1 MLRSGRSYGNKGRAH
16 FASALLGAGR
26 ALCVVLCLL
35 LAVSSL
41 SADRAK
47 ASKEATEQAV
57 REYLSQHPEVV
68 GEIVHQYLADHPEL
82 VMEAMRRY
90 QVREEKKKAQLAS
103 EAIATS
109 GMDLYND
116 PVTPAAGASGHAVQV
131 VEFFDYR
138 CPFCRRVDPVI
149 WKLLDEN
156 RNLRVVFKE
165 LPILGDESVLAA
177 KASLAS
183 YRQGA
188 YLKFH
193 EALMSQSGHLTSE
206 TVTGIA
212 GQLGLDLQKF
222 NEDMKSAEISA
233 TIESNRKLAESLQ
246 IEATPSFVIGGELV
260 PGALNADDLRA
271 KIAKAQAQP

>member
-1 MLRSGRSYGNKGRAH
+1 
-16 FASALLGAGR
+16 
-26 ALCVVLCLL
+26 VI
-35 LAVSSL
+35 
-41 SADRAK
+41 
-47 ASKEATEQAV
+47 
-57 REYLSQHPEVV
+57 

-109 GMDLYND
+109 GTDLYND
-116 PVTPAAGASGHAVQV
+116 PVSPTVGASEHAIQV

-138 CPFCRRVDPVI
+138 CPFCRRVDPAI

-156 RNLRVVFKE
+156 QNLRVVFKE
-165 LPILGDESVLAA
+165 LPVLGDESVLAA

-193 EALMSQSGHLTSE
+193 EALMSQTGHLTPE
-206 TVTGIA
+206 TLTGIA
-212 GQLGLDLQKF
+212 SQLGLNLQKF
-222 NEDMKSAEISA
+222 NEDMKSEEISA
-233 TIESNRKLAESLQ
+233 TIERDRKLAESLQ
-246 IEATPSFVIGGELV
+246 IEATPTFIIGGELV